1 MYASGFNMH
10 DVLLVRRQRACF
22 APVGIHYLSELA
34 KTKRTRIEQGIQKE
48 GFKEVETRL
57 NSTND

>member
-1 MYASGFNMH
+1 MH

-22 APVGIHYLSELA
+22 APVRIHYLSELA